1 MENLNNLCQWLTGE
15 GVLLFDRRLDFS
27 NSETKAAAVR
37 LEPDGAV
44 GIFLDRSRMANGAEE
59 KSCLLHEAGHYATG
73 TTHRLYSPYELVERH
88 EYRANKWAVQ
98 RALSAEELDEAVAE
112 GHTELWDLAEYFG
125 VTEELMRQA
134 VCWYT
139 YGNLAAALYF

>member
-1 MENLNNLCQWLTGE
+1 MENLDKLREWLEGE
-15 GVLLFDRRLDFS
+15 GVLLFDRRLEFS
-27 NSETKAAAVR
+27 NLETKAATLK
-37 LEPDGAV
+37 LEPGGVV
-44 GIFLDRSRMANGAEE
+44 GIFLDRSRMLNGAEE
-59 KSCLLHEAGHYATG
+59 KSCLLHEGGHYATG

-125 VTEELMRQA
+125 VTEELMKQA

>member
-1 MENLNNLCQWLTGE
+1 MENLNNLRQWLEGQ
-15 GVLLFDRRLDFS
+15 GVLLFDRRLDFT
-27 NSETKAAAVR
+27 NQATKAATLK
-37 LEPDGAV
+37 LEPGGPV
-44 GIFLDRSRMANGAEE
+44 GIFVDRARMAGCAEE
-59 KSCLLHEAGHYATG
+59 MSCLLHEGGHFATG
-73 TTHRLYSPYELVERH
+73 TTHRLYSPFDLVERH

-98 RALSAEELDEAVAE
+98 RALSAAELDEAVAG
-112 GHTELWDLAEYFG
+112 GHTELWDLADYFG

>member
-15 GVLLFDRRLDFS
+15 GVLLFDRRLEFS
-27 NSETKAAAVR
+27 NSETKAATVK
-37 LEPDGAV
+37 LEPDGVV

-59 KSCLLHEAGHYATG
+59 KSCLLHEGGHYATG

>member
-1 MENLNNLCQWLTGE
+1 MENLNKLREWLEGE
-15 GVLLFDRRLDFS
+15 GVLLFDRRLEFS
-27 NSETKAAAVR
+27 NLETKAATLK
-37 LEPDGAV
+37 LEPDGVV
-44 GIFLDRSRMANGAEE
+44 GIFLDRSRMSNAAEE
-59 KSCLLHEAGHYATG
+59 KSCLLHEGGHYATG

-98 RALSAEELDEAVAE
+98 RLLSAEELDEAVAE

-125 VTEELMRQA
+125 VTEELMKQA